1 MKSKLFIASL
11 LAMAM
16 AACADLGFGV
26 DVDSGYDY
34 NPYYYN
40 GGYYGYPWG
49 NLEWD
54 WDYPLYNP
62 PVQRPPRPPMIG
74 GGPGPVIP
82 KPPQNQP
89 PQNNPPQVRPPM
101 NGVPSTGPGGIQ
113 RPGNGGMPSAPVPN
127 TAPVQ
132 NNGSN
137 NANRGR

>member
-49 NLEWD
+49 NLGWD
-54 WDYPLYNP
+54 LDNPLYNP

-101 NGVPSTGPGGIQ
+101 NGVPYTVPGGIQ
-113 RPGNGGMPSAPVPN
+113 RPGFGGMPSAPGPLS
-127 TAPVQ
+127 APVQ